1 MSVTYKSGFTIIETM
16 LFLAVTGVL
25 VVAIL
30 AGTGTSINIQRY
42 HDSVSTLKSVLEQ
55 QYSEVTTVRNE
66 ARATDLSCNSSA
78 VIDGSGPKL
87 PRGQSDCVVLGRY
100 ITIVDTAITISTVI
114 GNTAASSVP
123 TSDIAEL
130 QTYNLSLL
138 PASTETSS
146 LEWGARIAWP
156 VSGGGLR
163 NPTTPRTISLLIL
176 RSPTS
181 GLTYTFSGDSTD
193 TSTPVLSLKDMIKP
207 GIVIPG
213 QSERTICVDS
223 DGGFGGGLAV
233 FVGAYASNAS
243 FIEVH
248 SNDMGY
254 SSKC

>member
-42 HDSVSTLKSVLEQ
+42 RDSVATLKSVLEQ

-100 ITIVDTAITISTVI
+100 VTIVDTAITISTVI

-123 TSDIAEL
+123 TTDIAEL

-138 PASTETSS
+138 PSSTETSS

-156 VSGGGLR
+156 VSGGGFHTV
-163 NPTTPRTISLLIL
+163 TTPRTISLLIL

-181 GLTYTFSGDSTD
+181 GLTYTFSGNDVEPT
-193 TSTPVLSLKDMIKP
+193 LSLKDMIKP
-207 GIVIPG
+207 GIIVPG
-213 QSERTICVDS
+213 QSERTICIDS

-248 SNDMGY
+248 SNDMGF